1 MLRALARNLETSS
14 GQIRAGAVAADFG
27 ADDPEREART
37 PSTPLGGYEIV
48 EIAVRPGS
56 PALGRRPDEVD
67 WPPGIVL
74 AAVRRG
80 DDIAA
85 PTAAPPLQ
93 GGERL
98 ILLAPAAPRAENERT
113 FVSS

>member
-1 MLRALARNLETSS
+1 VLRALARNLETSS
-14 GQIRAGAVAADFG
+14 GQIRADAVSADFG
-27 ADDPEREART
+27 AHDPEREART
-37 PSTPLGGYEIV
+37 PGTPLGGYEIV
-48 EIAVRPGS
+48 EIAVRAGS
-56 PALGRRPDEVD
+56 PVLGHRPDEVE

-74 AAVRRG
+74 VAVRRG
-80 DDIAA
+80 DEIAA
-85 PTAAPPLQ
+85 PIAAPPLQ